1 MIWIVG
7 GTTEGRLISETL
19 NQKNLEFCLSVAT
32 DLGEKTYQGLTPNFF
47 KGRLDPKG
55 FEEKFIENQVDWVI
69 DASHPHAI
77 EVSKSVIEA
86 CKALNITY
94 TRFER
99 MGMENTAK
107 KEGVLY
113 FDGFDEAFEY
123 LKETE
128 GTIFLTGSKEIQKA
142 IAHVSVDRLAV
153 RVAPSTEAIG
163 LCEKAGIQ
171 AEKIIAM
178 KGPFSL
184 ALNQMMLRHFQVSY
198 FVFKESGSVGGYEEK
213 VQGSLLEGVTPV
225 VVRMPT
231 MTYPETVNNLEV
243 LVSQIDG
250 YSNQVC

>member
-19 NQKNLEFCLSVAT
+19 KQKNQAFCLSVAT
-32 DLGEKTYQGLTPNFF
+32 DLGEKTYQGLTPHFF
-47 KGRLDPKG
+47 KGRLDALG
-55 FEEKFIENQVDWVI
+55 FEKKFLENEVDYVI

-77 EVSKSVIEA
+77 EVSKAVISA
-86 CKALNITY
+86 CQTLNIAY

-99 MGMENTAK
+99 MGNEPAAP

-113 FDGFDEAFEY
+113 FNSFDEAFEH
-123 LKETE
+123 LKGTE
-128 GTIFLTGSKEIQKA
+128 GNIFLTGSKEIQKA
-142 IAHVSVDRLAV
+142 VSVLPINRLAV
-153 RVAPSTEAIG
+153 RIAPSTEAIG

-225 VVRMPT
+225 VVRLPV
-231 MTYPETVNNLEV
+231 MTYPETVNSLEA
-243 LVSQIDG
+243 LMDQIDL
-250 YSNQVC
+250 YLSKVC

>member
-7 GTTEGRLISETL
+7 GTTEGRLISERL
-19 NQKNLEFCLSVAT
+19 NQKNHAFCLSVAT
-32 DLGEKTYQGLTPNFF
+32 DLGEKTYQGLTPHFF

-69 DASHPHAI
+69 DASHPHAV
-77 EVSKSVIEA
+77 EVSKAVIEA
-86 CKALNITY
+86 CESLNIPY

-99 MGMENTAK
+99 MGMETTTT

-113 FDGFDEAFEY
+113 FDSFEAAFDA
-123 LKETE
+123 LKATK

-142 IAHVSVDRLAV
+142 ATVLPLERLAV

-163 LCEKAGIQ
+163 LCEKAGLQ
-171 AEKIIAM
+171 AENIIAM

-184 ALNQMMLRHFQVSY
+184 ALNQMMLRHFHVSY

-213 VQGSLLEGVTPV
+213 VEGSLLEGVTPV
-225 VVRMPT
+225 VIRMPK
-231 MTYPETVNNLEV
+231 MTYPETVNNLDV
-243 LVSQIDG
+243 LMT
-250 YSNQVC
+250 QVEAYINKL